1 MEESEVIWEESD
13 ADEHRVVRVG
23 THGDGVRIEQV
34 SSGPTTRLVYG
45 ETLYTQRLDIRGWDV
60 AGARDALSGF
70 LEHGG
75 SLIDVEDALD
85 ALGIP
90 YTYSG
95 LGSKDVVFRPPVA
108 DGTPPL
114 KRTADLSSSPSG
126 YGRPCGT
133 VPSRALHRPIA

>member
-75 SLIDVEDALD
+75 ALIDCLLYTSDA
-85 ALGIP
+85 
-90 YTYSG
+90 
-95 LGSKDVVFRPPVA
+95 A
-108 DGTPPL
+108 DEL
-114 KRTADLSSSPSG
+114 
-126 YGRPCGT
+126 
-133 VPSRALHRPIA
+133 